1 MKRITIWTLSTVS
14 SLVLLFSYHTS
25 TNQVAASS
33 GVTHAGAS
41 SSTGGTTSSGSSPA
55 TSSGT
60 GASSGATSSPSSSGS
75 TTSGTFTGDSVQMRY
90 GPVQVKV
97 TVSGGKVTAV
107 EAVDY
112 PMTNPRDQEIN
123 SQAIPTLNSEAT
135 SAGTSS
141 IDMVSGATYTS
152 DAYVQSLQSALDKA
166 GV

>member
-41 SSTGGTTSSGSSPA
+41 SSTGSTTKSGSSPA
-55 TSSGT
+55 TSTGT